1 MELSAIPHKAYD
13 IVLGV
18 VLILMPVMSH
28 AGGLG
33 IAPLTFILG
42 LLGLVLSLRAG
53 IKISPP
59 FIALLLLL
67 VWASLTAFWSPYQT
81 DGFLT
86 NYLKLLI
93 MGPVVFFAPM
103 VFKFCARN
111 GRAFLPILFVVTTCV
126 SALLVTIDILSG
138 FKITLFFNPANTP
151 DELARRLSDAEPNLS
166 HAITVLLLVSAPVT
180 IIAKAY
186 FKSWKI
192 WSSVFLAL
200 LLTAAFAHNLAI
212 GVIGVPLVVLTL
224 FLGFRFPSAV
234 TKSVVALGVLSL
246 ILAPLI
252 GYASS
257 LMVNGDLHAF
267 PGSWEHRVRMWA
279 YCWPQILE
287 NPLTG
292 LGFDA
297 VRTFDE
303 EYITRNGIQ
312 HTIVSLHPHNI
323 GLHLWVETGVIG
335 VMLACSVIVTSYKAF
350 KPQIINI
357 DKGAFIAGVLVAALL
372 ISLVTY
378 GVWQFWWW
386 ASVFFTIGLI
396 HFVPANQTSKLQ
408 ANV

>member
-1 MELSAIPHKAYD
+1 MDQSLTPIKGYG

-18 VLILMPVMSH
+18 ILILMPIMSH

-33 IAPLTFILG
+33 MAPLTFILG
-42 LLGLVLSLRAG
+42 LLGLFISLRSG
-53 IKISPP
+53 IKISLP
-59 FIALLLLL
+59 FMALLLLL
-67 VWASLTAFWSPYQT
+67 VWASVTAFWSSYQI

-86 NYLKLLI
+86 NYIKLLI
-93 MGPVVFFAPM
+93 MGPVFFFAPI
-103 VFKFCARN
+103 VFKICSQNSR
-111 GRAFLPILFVVTTCV
+111 GFLPKLFVVTTCL
-126 SALLVTIDILSG
+126 SALLITIDILSG
-138 FKITLFFNPANTP
+138 FKITMLFNPANTE

-166 HAITVLLLVSAPVT
+166 HAITVLLLLSAPVT
-180 IIAKAY
+180 LIAKTY

-192 WSSVFLAL
+192 WSLVFLAL

-224 FLGFRFPSAV
+224 FLAFRFPTAV
-234 TKSVVALGVLSL
+234 TKSVIAIGVLSL
-246 ILAPLI
+246 ILAPFI

-257 LMVNGDLHAF
+257 LIVNGDLHSI

-287 NPLTG
+287 NPLIG
-292 LGFDA
+292 SGFDA

-312 HTIVSLHPHNI
+312 HTIVSLHPHNFGI
-323 GLHLWVETGVIG
+323 HLWTETGFIG
-335 VMLACSVIVTSYKAF
+335 VLLACFVIVTSYKAF
-350 KPQIINI
+350 KRQIKNV
-357 DKGAFIAGVLVAALL
+357 DKAAFISGVVVAAIL

-386 ASVFFTIGLI
+386 ASFFLTIGLI
-396 HFVPANQTSKLQ
+396 QFVSEKHPSKPSS
-408 ANV
+408 NF

>member
-1 MELSAIPHKAYD
+1 MQQSHTLHKAYGF
-13 IVLGV
+13 VLGI

-42 LLGLVLSLRAG
+42 SLGLVLSLRTG
-53 IKISPP
+53 FKISPP
-59 FIALLLLL
+59 FIALILLL
-67 VWASLTAFWSPYQT
+67 VWATLTAFWSPYET

-86 NYLKLLI
+86 NYIKLLI
-93 MGPVVFFAPM
+93 MGPVFFFAPM
-103 VFKFCARN
+103 VFKFCAQN
-111 GRAFLPILFVVTTCV
+111 GRAFLPKLFVVTTCL
-126 SALLVTIDILSG
+126 SACLVTIDILSG
-138 FKITLFFNPANTP
+138 FKITLFFNPADTT

-166 HAITVLLLVSAPVT
+166 HAITVLLLLSAPV
-180 IIAKAY
+180 ILVSKAY

-192 WSSVFLAL
+192 LSSVFLAL

-224 FLGFRFPSAV
+224 CLAFRSPGAV
-234 TKSVVALGVLSL
+234 TKSVIALGVLSL

-252 GYASS
+252 GYLSS

-267 PGSWEHRVRMWA
+267 PGSWEHRVRMCA

-287 NPLTG
+287 APLIG
-292 LGFDA
+292 SGFDS

-312 HTIVSLHPHNI
+312 HTIVSLHPHNFGI
-323 GLHLWVETGVIG
+323 HLWTETGFIG
-335 VMLACSVIVTSYKAF
+335 VMLACSALVTSYQAF
-350 KPQIINI
+350 NMRVMNA
-357 DKGAFIAGVLVAALL
+357 DSAAFISGVFIAALL

-386 ASVFFTIGLI
+386 ASFFFTIGLI
-396 HFVPANQTSKLQ
+396 HFVSGNQTSKR
-408 ANV
+408 